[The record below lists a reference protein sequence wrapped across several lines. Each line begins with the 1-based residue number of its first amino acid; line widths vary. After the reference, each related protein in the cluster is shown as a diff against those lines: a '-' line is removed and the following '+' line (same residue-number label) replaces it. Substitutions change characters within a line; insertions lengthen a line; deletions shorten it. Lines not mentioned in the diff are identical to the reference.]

1 MKNNNKLKKYIKMAI
16 ILIGGCGLIC
26 ALAAYFALKTPTPI
40 TKKNFRNEKTAFT
53 SKAAHVLCHMEKSL
67 KYNGATNGA

>member
-26 ALAAYFALKTPTPI
+26 ALAAYFALKTPAPM
-40 TKKNFRNEKTAFT
+40 TKKDII
-53 SKAAHVLCHMEKSL
+53 KANSSTLGK
-67 KYNGATNGA
+67 

>member
-26 ALAAYFALKTPTPI
+26 ALAAYFALKPPTPI
-40 TKKNFRNEKTAFT
+40 TKKDII
-53 SKAAHVLCHMEKSL
+53 KANSSALGK
-67 KYNGATNGA
+67 